1 MPVNSSQYEG
11 AKRVVSRMIDEA
23 HNLDGQ
29 VRLYQGMSNIRP
41 KGFRGSILKFIDWPT
56 SWAVL
61 YDLSPAQVSQ
71 DREATLASRV
81 WQSTT
86 PTGTDNPS
94 NARKLTAWMRLL
106 KAYFAGNPDPMSEAN
121 FPNWRKPSWMT
132 EVDANTIKN
141 LISNAYQAEAPLETT
156 MPVEDVPREQRMA
169 DLAEQEEAQAV
180 TVPQAPPDDGEGSEP
195 FEDDGQSERNT
206 ALEFD
211 SLHALYSA
219 YWRRTYGIE
228 SPQQLKSRFE
238 EPLVRK
244 GAICIYALEKLG
256 YGYTPIK
263 NFLQAMSNRGLMVY
277 GIRPGNR
284 NGYNAYALIDLKGNT
299 SGTSRYQSATA
310 YRIMAETCT
319 TSTSNLKG
327 QFEPSTGRNLQ
338 VMRFTGRGLRLG
350 GYQILSLNFLN
361 GSSNADTYQEGNRKI
376 RQAREE
382 AQEQVMR
389 MRDVQGQP
397 GNPVENLEPPAP
409 TVEGAQTRYYYVGYQ
424 RFQSGMTFRSS
435 ESLHYQVSNMLA
447 QESPNS
453 YAFYFTSP
461 QDAVYKLYRAVFN
474 PMSIT
479 VASFAQLKEKW
490 NDSGQLDTPNTI
502 KLQEVQD
509 LLNRRK
515 LRQMIV
521 QATEPPFYSEQ
532 TMQPKRS
539 DAPRVSVPF
548 DLIFS
553 VNEIQP
559 AFTQNLQRLAQQ
571 EPAPPS
577 PSEAVNRVLSEDY
590 MKQMG
595 NSGMVANNAFGIEIE
610 GWFAEKAK
618 SDVADLMKR
627 DGIKVKSTRYHGSAP
642 SGYFK
647 LEDDSSVK
655 ADGQQY
661 EPRAFEM
668 VSPILEGETGK
679 KRLLEMLAQLRKYG
693 AKTTASAGTHIHFP
707 FSALGDGD
715 AGLQARKQLITNVLV
730 LAPFLKATQVL
741 YSQDR
746 YYARDWTNI
755 NAQNLRELQNQT
767 SWRDVTSFVRRKFD
781 AGRNFLHIKES
792 SAYMGTSNGGPPT
805 YEFRFPASNF
815 EDDSVYQLVRLLD
828 RIWTVSAKGYVPHSP
843 EMCQP
848 RNAERWLT
856 DLLGVE
862 LYSFWRNRIR
872 DVYPTHR
879 YLKSSRDSEYDN
891 FSGQEDPGNWVSE
904 ISDRGVT
911 PTAPRTPVPP
921 LNDW

>member
-1 MPVNSSQYEG
+1 MPVSSQQLEYAKGIIPSIELG
-11 AKRVVSRMIDEA
+11 AEATYTRMKRIK
-23 HNLDGQ
+23 
-29 VRLYQGMSNIRP
+29 P
-41 KGFRGSILKFIDWPT
+41 KGLRGSMLKYISWPT

-61 YDLSPAQVSQ
+61 YDLSPAQISQ
-71 DREATLASRV
+71 NREPEKAREAWEGLAPERLSRTRI
-81 WQSTT
+81 WQ
-86 PTGTDNPS
+86 
-94 NARKLTAWMRLL
+94 LL
-106 KAYFAGNPDPMSEAN
+106 LRGYFTNHPEPMSESN
-121 FPNWRKPSWMT
+121 FPNWRKPSWMSEGDAQEIRNEIRRAYEAT
-132 EVDANTIKN
+132 SAEEVTDAE
-141 LISNAYQAEAPLETT
+141 LAQPMSP
-156 MPVEDVPREQRMA
+156 MPTEDVPREQRMA
-169 DLAEQEEAQAV
+169 DLAQREEEAMEV
-180 TVPQAPPDDGEGSEP
+180 TVPQQSDDGEGSEP
-195 FEDDGQSERNT
+195 FENESEEGRLNRM
-206 ALEFD
+206 LEYD

-228 SPQQLKSRFE
+228 SPDQLQSRIQE
-238 EPLVRK
+238 TKVRN
-244 GAICIYALEKLG
+244 GAVSIYTLEKLG
-256 YGYTPIK
+256 YGYTGIK

-277 GIRPGNR
+277 GVRPGTR
-284 NGYNAYALIDLKGNT
+284 SGYNAYALVDLKGFT
-299 SGTSRYQSATA
+299 SGASRYQSATA
-310 YRIMAETCT
+310 YRIMAETCRDV
-319 TSTSNLKG
+319 TSFFKG
-327 QFEPSTGRNLQ
+327 QFEPTTGRKLQ
-338 VMRFTGRGLRLG
+338 VMRFTGRGLALG
-350 GYQILSLNFLN
+350 GYQILSLNSLD
-361 GSSNADTYQEGNRKI
+361 GERNATTYAEGNRMI

-382 AQEQVMR
+382 ARQQVSEMSR
-389 MRDVQGQP
+389 LTWQAGDEP
-397 GNPVENLEPPAP
+397 ASLEPPAP
-409 TVEGAQTRYYYVGYQ
+409 TVEGAVTRYYYVGYQ
-424 RFQSGMTFRSS
+424 RFSPGMTFRSA
-435 ESLHYQVSNMLA
+435 EVLHYQLSNMSA
-447 QESPNS
+447 TESPNS

-474 PMSIT
+474 PMAIT
-479 VASFAQLKEKW
+479 IRSGRLAELKEKW
-490 NDSGQLDTPNTI
+490 NESGQLDTPNTI

-521 QATEPPFYSEQ
+521 SATESPFYSEQ

-548 DLIFS
+548 DFIFS
-553 VNEIQP
+553 VNDIQP
-559 AFTQNLQRLAQQ
+559 AFTQNLQRLAQT
-571 EPAPPS
+571 EPTPP
-577 PSEAVNRVLSEDY
+577 PLAEAVNRVLSEDY
-590 MKQMG
+590 MKRMG
-595 NSGMVANNAFGIEIE
+595 ESGMVAKNPFGIEIE

-647 LEDDSSVK
+647 LEDDSSVL
-655 ADGQQY
+655 ADGSSY
-661 EPRAFEM
+661 DSRAFEM
-668 VSPILEGETGK
+668 VSPVLEGETGK
-679 KRLLEMLAQLRKYG
+679 KRLLEMLGQLRKYG

-715 AGLQARKQLITNVLV
+715 AGLQGRKQLITNVLV

-746 YYARDWTNI
+746 YYARDWTNV

-767 SWRDVTSFVRRKFD
+767 SWSDVTSFVRRKFD

-792 SAYMGTSNGGPPT
+792 GSYMGSSSGPPT

-828 RIWTVSAKGYVPHSP
+828 RIWTVSKDGYVPHSP

-879 YLKSSRDSEYDN
+879 YLKSRRDSEYDR
-891 FSGQEDPGNWVSE
+891 FSGDTSGANWVGE
-904 ISDRGVT
+904 LHNEDTV
-911 PTAPRTPVPP
+911 PTAPKTPIPP

>member
-1 MPVNSSQYEG
+1 MPVSSQQLEYAKGIIPSLELG
-11 AKRVVSRMIDEA
+11 AEATYTRMKRIK
-23 HNLDGQ
+23 
-29 VRLYQGMSNIRP
+29 P
-41 KGFRGSILKFIDWPT
+41 KGLRGSMLKYISWPT

-61 YDLSPAQVSQ
+61 YDLSPAQISQ
-71 DREATLASRV
+71 NREPEMAREAWEGLAPEQLSRTRI
-81 WQSTT
+81 WQ
-86 PTGTDNPS
+86 
-94 NARKLTAWMRLL
+94 LL
-106 KAYFAGNPDPMSEAN
+106 LRGYFTNHPEPMSESN
-121 FPNWRKPSWMT
+121 FPNWRKPSWMSEGDAQEIRNEIRRAYEAT
-132 EVDANTIKN
+132 SPEEVTDAE
-141 LISNAYQAEAPLETT
+141 LAQP
-156 MPVEDVPREQRMA
+156 MPTEDVPREQRMA
-169 DLAEQEEAQAV
+169 DLAEQEEAMQV
-180 TVPQAPPDDGEGSEP
+180 TVPQSPPDDGEGSEP
-195 FEDDGQSERNT
+195 FEDDSERSRNRQ
-206 ALEFD
+206 LEYE
-211 SLHALYSA
+211 SLQALYAA

-228 SPQQLKSRFE
+228 SAEQLQSRIQDTT
-238 EPLVRK
+238 VRN
-244 GAICIYALEKLG
+244 GAVAIYTLEKLG
-256 YGYTPIK
+256 YGYTQIK
-263 NFLQAMSNRGLMVY
+263 NFLQSMSNRGLMVY
-277 GIRPGNR
+277 GVRPGTR
-284 NGYNAYALIDLKGNT
+284 SGYNAYALVDLKGNMPI
-299 SGTSRYQSATA
+299 SGRYQSGTA
-310 YRIMAETCT
+310 YRIMAEACGVAT
-319 TSTSNLKG
+319 TTLRA
-327 QFEPSTGRNLQ
+327 QFETNPRNLQ
-338 VMRFTGRGLRLG
+338 VMRFSGRGLGLG
-350 GYQILSLNFLN
+350 GYQVLSLNYLA
-361 GSSNADTYQEGNRKI
+361 GTSNATTYAEGNRQI

-382 AQEQVMR
+382 ARRQVSEMSR
-389 MRDVQGQP
+389 LTWSA
-397 GNPVENLEPPAP
+397 GNEPESLEPPAP
-409 TVEGAQTRYYYVGYQ
+409 TVEGAETRYYYIGYQ
-424 RFQSGMTFRSS
+424 RFAPGMTFRTS
-435 ESLHYQVSNMLA
+435 ESLQYQVSNMSA
-447 QESPNS
+447 TESPNS

-474 PMSIT
+474 PMAIT
-479 VASFAQLKEKW
+479 VASLAQLKEKW
-490 NDSGQLDTPNTI
+490 SDSGQLDTANTI

-515 LRQMIV
+515 LREMIV
-521 QATEPPFYSEQ
+521 QATEPPFYSTT

-553 VNEIQP
+553 ANDIQP

-577 PSEAVNRVLSEDY
+577 PSQAVNEVLSEDY
-590 MKQMG
+590 MKRMG
-595 NSGMVANNAFGIEIE
+595 ESGMVAKNSFGIEIE

-655 ADGQQY
+655 ADGSSY
-661 EPRAFEM
+661 DSRAFEM

-679 KRLLEMLAQLRKYG
+679 KRLLEMLGQLRKYG

-707 FSALGDGD
+707 FSALGEGD
-715 AGLQARKQLITNVLV
+715 AGLQGRKQLITNVLV

-755 NAQNLRELQNQT
+755 NAQNLRELQT
-767 SWRDVTSFVRRKFD
+767 LSSWRDVTSFVNRKFE

-792 SAYMGTSNGGPPT
+792 SRMGESYGPPT

-828 RIWTVSAKGYVPHSP
+828 RIWTVSSKGYVPHSP
-843 EMCQP
+843 EMCEP

-879 YLKSSRDSEYDN
+879 YLKNARNSEYDS
-891 FSGQEDPGNWVSE
+891 FSGQDSPGNWVSE
-904 ISDRGVT
+904 VSDRGVT
-911 PTAPRTPVPP
+911 PTAPKTPVPP

>member
-1 MPVNSSQYEG
+1 MPVSSQQLEYAKGIIPSLELG
-11 AKRVVSRMIDEA
+11 AEATYTRMKRIK
-23 HNLDGQ
+23 
-29 VRLYQGMSNIRP
+29 P
-41 KGFRGSILKFIDWPT
+41 KGLRGSMLKHISWPT

-61 YDLSPAQVSQ
+61 YDLSPAQISQ
-71 DREATLASRV
+71 NREPEKAREAWEGLAPEQLSRTRI
-81 WQSTT
+81 WQ
-86 PTGTDNPS
+86 
-94 NARKLTAWMRLL
+94 LL
-106 KAYFAGNPDPMSEAN
+106 LRGYFTNHPEPMSESN
-121 FPNWRKPSWMT
+121 FPNWRKPSWMSEGDAQEIRNEIRRAYEATST
-132 EVDANTIKN
+132 EEVTDAE
-141 LISNAYQAEAPLETT
+141 LAQP
-156 MPVEDVPREQRMA
+156 MPTEDVPREQRMA
-169 DLAEQEEAQAV
+169 DLAQREEEAMEV
-180 TVPQAPPDDGEGSEP
+180 TVPQQSDDGEGSEP
-195 FEDDGQSERNT
+195 FEDDSEREGNRR
-206 ALEFD
+206 LEFD

-228 SPQQLKSRFE
+228 NSSDLRSRFE
-238 EPLVRK
+238 EIPVRK
-244 GAICIYALEKLG
+244 GAIAIYTLEKLG
-256 YGYTPIK
+256 YRHTGIK

-277 GIRPGNR
+277 GVRRGTR
-284 NGYNAYALIDLKGNT
+284 SGYNAYALVDLKGNT
-299 SGTSRYQSATA
+299 PTAGRYQSSTA
-310 YRIMAETCT
+310 YRIMAEASRDV
-319 TSTSNLKG
+319 TSFFKG
-327 QFEPSTGRNLQ
+327 QFEPSTGRKLQ
-338 VMRFTGRGLRLG
+338 VMRFTGRGGGLG
-350 GYQILSLNFLN
+350 GYQILSLNSLD
-361 GSSNADTYQEGNRKI
+361 GQRYATTYAEGNRMI
-376 RQAREE
+376 GQAREE
-382 AQEQVMR
+382 AQEQVMQL
-389 MRDVQGQP
+389 RDVQGQP

-409 TVEGAQTRYYYVGYQ
+409 TVEGAVTRYYYVGYQ
-424 RFQSGMTFRSS
+424 RFQPGMTFRSS
-435 ESLHYQVSNMLA
+435 EVLHYQVSNMGA
-447 QESPNS
+447 TESPNS

-474 PMSIT
+474 PIAIT
-479 VASFAQLKEKW
+479 VASLPQLKEKW
-490 NDSGQLDTPNTI
+490 NDSGQLNTPNTI
-502 KLQEVQD
+502 KLQEVRD

-521 QATEPPFYSEQ
+521 SATEPPFYSEQ

-539 DAPRVSVPF
+539 DAPKVSVPF

-553 VNEIQP
+553 VNDIQP

-571 EPAPPS
+571 EPTPP
-577 PSEAVNRVLSEDY
+577 PLAEAVNRVLSEDY
-590 MKQMG
+590 MKRMG
-595 NSGMVANNAFGIEIE
+595 QSGMVAKNPFGIEIE

-618 SDVADLMKR
+618 SDVTDLMKR

-655 ADGQQY
+655 ADGQSY
-661 EPRAFEM
+661 DSRAFEM
-668 VSPILEGETGK
+668 VSPVLEGETGK
-679 KRLLEMLAQLRKYG
+679 KRLLEVLGQLRKYG

-715 AGLQARKQLITNVLV
+715 AGLQGRKQLITNVLV

-746 YYARDWTNI
+746 YYARDWTNV

-767 SWRDVTSFVRRKFD
+767 SWSDVTSFVRRKFD

-792 SAYMGTSNGGPPT
+792 SSYMGSSSGPPT

-828 RIWTVSAKGYVPHSP
+828 RIWTVSKDGYVPHSP

-848 RNAERWLT
+848 RNAEKWLT

-872 DVYPTHR
+872 DVYPSHR
-879 YLKSSRDSEYDN
+879 YLKSRRDSEYDY
-891 FSGQEDPGNWVSE
+891 FSGDTSGANWVRE
-904 ISDRGVT
+904 IHDEEIV

>member
-1 MPVNSSQYEG
+1 MPVSSQQLEYAKGIIPSLELG
-11 AKRVVSRMIDEA
+11 AEATYTRMKRIK
-23 HNLDGQ
+23 
-29 VRLYQGMSNIRP
+29 P
-41 KGFRGSILKFIDWPT
+41 KGLRGSMLKYISWPT

-61 YDLSPAQVSQ
+61 YDLSPAQISQ
-71 DREATLASRV
+71 NREPEKAREAWEGLAPEQLSRTRI
-81 WQSTT
+81 WQ
-86 PTGTDNPS
+86 
-94 NARKLTAWMRLL
+94 LL
-106 KAYFAGNPDPMSEAN
+106 LRGYFTNHPEPMSESN
-121 FPNWRKPSWMT
+121 FPNWRKPAWMSEGDAQEIRNEIRRAY
-132 EVDANTIKN
+132 EVTSAEEVTDAE
-141 LISNAYQAEAPLETT
+141 LAQP
-156 MPVEDVPREQRMA
+156 MPAEDVPREQRMA
-169 DLAEQEEAQAV
+169 DLAQREEEAMEV
-180 TVPQAPPDDGEGSEP
+180 TVPQQSDDGEGSEP
-195 FEDDGQSERNT
+195 FEDDGQADRNRQ
-206 ALEFD
+206 LEFD

-219 YWRRTYGIE
+219 YWRRTYGIDNPE
-228 SPQQLKSRFE
+228 QLKSRFE
-238 EPLVRK
+238 EITVRK
-244 GAICIYALEKLG
+244 GAISIYTLEKLG
-256 YGYTPIK
+256 YGFTGIK
-263 NFLQAMSNRGLMVY
+263 NFLQAMTNRGLMVY
-277 GIRPGNR
+277 GVRPGTR
-284 NGYNAYALIDLKGNT
+284 GGYNAYALIDLKGNT
-299 SGTSRYQSATA
+299 PTASRYQSATA
-310 YRIMAETCT
+310 YRIMAEACRDAV
-319 TSTSNLKG
+319 SFLKA
-327 QFEPSTGRNLQ
+327 QFEPSTGRKLQ
-338 VMRFTGRGLRLG
+338 VMRFTGRGGGLG
-350 GYQILSLNFLN
+350 GYQILSLNSLD
-361 GSSNADTYQEGNRKI
+361 GERNATTYREGNRMI

-382 AQEQVMR
+382 AQEQVMQ
-389 MRDVQGQP
+389 MRDAQGQP

-409 TVEGAQTRYYYVGYQ
+409 TVEGAETRYYYIGYQ
-424 RFQSGMTFRSS
+424 RFPSGQTFRRA
-435 ESLHYQVSNMLA
+435 ESLQYLLSNMSA
-447 QESPNS
+447 NESPNS

-474 PMSIT
+474 PMAIT
-479 VASFAQLKEKW
+479 IRAGQLFELKETW
-490 NDSGQLDTPNTI
+490 NASGQLDTPNTI

-521 QATEPPFYSEQ
+521 EASSPPFYSTQ

-539 DAPRVSVPF
+539 DAPRVSVPL
-548 DLIFS
+548 DSIFS

-559 AFTQNLQRLAQQ
+559 AFKESLQRLAQQ

-577 PSEAVNRVLSEDY
+577 PAEAVNRVLSEDY
-590 MKQMG
+590 MKRMG
-595 NSGMVANNAFGIEIE
+595 QSGMVAKNPFGIEIE

-647 LEDDSSVK
+647 LEDDSSVM
-655 ADGQQY
+655 ADGQSY
-661 EPRAFEM
+661 DSRAFEM
-668 VSPILEGETGK
+668 VSPVLEGETGK
-679 KRLLEMLAQLRKYG
+679 KRLLEVLGQLRKYG

-707 FSALGDGD
+707 FSALGEGD
-715 AGLQARKQLITNVLV
+715 AGLQGRKQLITNVLV

-767 SWRDVTSFVRRKFD
+767 SWPEVTSFVSRKFE

-792 SAYMGTSNGGPPT
+792 GRRMGESFGPPT

-828 RIWTVSAKGYVPHSP
+828 RIWTVSKDGYVPHSP

-856 DLLGVE
+856 ELLGVE

-879 YLKSSRDSEYDN
+879 YLKSVSDIEYDR
-891 FSGQEDPGNWVSE
+891 FSGETSGANWTSE
-904 ISDRGVT
+904 LDANLGTV
-911 PTAPRTPVPP
+911 PTAPRTPIPP